1 MLSVLD
7 LLAAGSLSLE
17 MGAFLLQRVHSGAS
31 FLTAAQPGGAG
42 KTAVM
47 GALLALTPP
56 GAALRE
62 ITGLDDIS
70 PPAPTFAPTWHV
82 CHELGSGRV
91 SGYLW
96 GQALAEYFELLGPDS
111 HLASNLHADTLSE
124 VQAALGG
131 APNHLST
138 QTLGQVDLLLT
149 LRVEQNGEERR
160 YRVAEVW
167 SSDGTEQALA
177 YRWDATRDTF
187 DRGPAAPPAAELA
200 AETEF
205 LASLHSRGLRELP
218 DFRRE
223 LLAWRGV

>member
-62 ITGLDDIS
+62 ISGPEDVGVRDHEPI
-70 PPAPTFAPTWHV
+70 PTWHV

-111 HLASNLHADTLSE
+111 HLASNLHADTLPE

-138 QTLGQVDLLLT
+138 QTLEQVDLLLT
-149 LRVEQNGEERR
+149 LRVERNGEERR
-160 YRVAEVW
+160 HRVAEVW
-167 SSDGTEQALA
+167 SSEGAEQTLA

-205 LASLHSRGLRELP
+205 LAGLQRRGGRELP